1 MSLLLLRRMKI
12 FSNSVSFIPPLHTVP
27 VRFRIFSAAVI
38 VLSFWGICFLPVPAS
53 AQGVGAPPIQR
64 ASPLSTPSLESLT
77 PEQIETGK
85 EVLQQ
90 RQSETQSPV
99 APTEAEEKTEP
110 GEPSPASP
118 ERELSPFEAY
128 VQGKHPQAIS
138 LDIRQFG
145 YDLFERPAATFA
157 PVDIVPVGPDYLL
170 GPGDELRINVWG
182 QVNAD
187 HVVVLDRD
195 GKINLPQIGPLHLAG
210 LTFSEGKR
218 FIRKEFSRLY
228 KPSEVKLNISMGRLR
243 SIRVFVVGKTK
254 RPGSY
259 TLSSFST
266 LINALFAAG
275 GPSKVGTMRDI
286 RVKRGGKTIV
296 RFDLYDF
303 LLKGD
308 KGKDIR
314 LMPEDVIFIPTIG
327 SLVGMAGNVRS
338 PAIYE
343 LKGETGLRDLITISG
358 EINATGY
365 LHRVQ
370 LERVFE
376 NKAKVVLDVN
386 LEELER
392 EGRIPLKD
400 GDIVKVFSINQ
411 AVTNPVDLVGNLNRP
426 GTYQWREGLKI
437 KDLIK
442 SVEDLLPDT
451 FMDFA
456 LIERQVPPD
465 FHKEYFSTGLGKL
478 LLDGDER
485 QNIILEPN
493 DTIVVF
499 NRGDLVAKEAVR
511 VWGAVNKPGEFEYR
525 PNMTLSDLLRLAGGL
540 KREAFP
546 LEAEM
551 TRVIPTLDG
560 PLTEKIMVN
569 PEKALEGDPQYDLP
583 LQEDDYLFVRTVP
596 EWTLYRTV
604 QIEGEARFPGTYTIK
619 KGESLS
625 SLIARAGGFTDKAYL
640 KGAIFT
646 RESVR
651 ELQQR
656 QLDDAID
663 RLEQQLLSQS
673 ARTIEAALSPEAAL
687 QEEAAMG
694 QRRALIGK
702 MRAARAKGRIALH
715 LAPLE
720 TFKGTP
726 SDLTLEEGDRLA
738 IPERPQQI
746 QVIGAVYNQTAFIFD
761 RDEDL
766 SNYLEK
772 AGGMTEDAEG
782 DALYVL
788 KVDGSAISRRQHG
801 SWWGGIMSLR
811 LDPGDT
817 IVVPEKVERIA
828 WLREAKDITQILFQ
842 IATTAGVLIVAF

>member
-1 MSLLLLRRMKI
+1 MKI
-12 FSNSVSFIPPLHTVP
+12 FSDSVPFMQPLHTVP
-27 VRFRIFSAAVI
+27 VRFLIFSAAVT
-38 VLSFWGICFLPVPAS
+38 VLSFWGIFFLPAPAS
-53 AQGVGAPPIQR
+53 AQGPEATPSQP
-64 ASPLSTPSLESLT
+64 ASSLSSPSLESLT
-77 PEQIETGK
+77 PEQLERGK
-85 EVLQQ
+85 EMLQQ
-90 RQSETQSPV
+90 RQSEAQPPIVS
-99 APTEAEEKTEP
+99 TEAKEKAEP
-110 GEPSPASP
+110 GEPSLPSS
-118 ERELSPFEAY
+118 ETELSPFEAY
-128 VQGKHPQAIS
+128 IQGKHPQAIS

-145 YDLFERPAATFA
+145 YDLFERPATTFA

-210 LTFSEGKR
+210 LTFSEAKR

-243 SIRVFVVGKTK
+243 SIRIFVVGKAK

-327 SLVGMAGNVRS
+327 SLVGIAGNVRS

-343 LKGETGLRDLITISG
+343 LKGETGLRDLITVAG
-358 EINATGY
+358 GINATGY

-386 LEELER
+386 LEELEKK
-392 EGRIPLKD
+392 GRIPLKD

-411 AVTNPVDLVGNLNRP
+411 AVTNPVELVGNLIRP

-442 SVEDLLPDT
+442 STEDLLPDT

-456 LIERQVPPD
+456 LIERRVPPD
-465 FHKEYFSTGLGKL
+465 YHKEYFSTGLGKL

-499 NRGDLVAKEAVR
+499 NRRDLVAKEAVR
-511 VWGAVNKPGEFEYR
+511 IWGAVNKPGEFEYR

-540 KREAFP
+540 KREAFS

-551 TRVIPTLDG
+551 TRVTPTLEG

-583 LQEDDYLFVRTVP
+583 LEEDDYLFVRTVP

-604 QIEGEARFPGTYTIK
+604 QIEGEVRFPGTYTIQ

-640 KGAIFT
+640 KGTVFT

-651 ELQQR
+651 RLQQR
-656 QLDDAID
+656 QLDEAID

-673 ARTIEAALSPEAAL
+673 AKTIETALSPEAAA
-687 QEEAAMG
+687 QEKAVMG
-694 QRRALIGK
+694 QKKALIGK
-702 MRAARAKGRIALH
+702 MRAAKAKGRIALH
-715 LAPLE
+715 LDPLE
-720 TFKGTP
+720 TFKGAP
-726 SDLTLEEGDRLA
+726 SDLVLEDGDRII

-761 RDEDL
+761 SDL
-766 SNYLEK
+766 KVSRYLRN
-772 AGGMTEDAEG
+772 AGGMTEEAEE
-782 DALYVL
+782 DNLYIL
-788 KVDGSAISRRQHG
+788 KVDGSAVSRRQG
-801 SWWGGIMSLR
+801 GFGWGGIMSSR

-817 IVVPEKVERIA
+817 IVVPEKIERISY
-828 WLREAKDITQILFQ
+828 LREAKDITQILFQ